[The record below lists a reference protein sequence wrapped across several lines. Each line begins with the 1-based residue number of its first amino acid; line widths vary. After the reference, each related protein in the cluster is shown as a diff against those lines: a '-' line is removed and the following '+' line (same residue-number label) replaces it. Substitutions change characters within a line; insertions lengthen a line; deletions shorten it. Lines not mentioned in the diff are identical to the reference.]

1 MAERPARAAAMS
13 VAPAPAP
20 APASRL
26 QHVLGVGAA
35 LRPEPD
41 PTGVLG
47 FKPKPSAEKKPEP
60 PKPEPNDKELVV
72 ARFLDFFVQKQE
84 AEKKMASVERIEDE
98 MQKTWENV
106 QLKIKQANSD
116 RGEKSHRV
124 TPNYDEAVWF
134 AASVTAGDASS
145 GDDLDNIKRIGIK
158 LWGELNTLPEEQ
170 GNVVLSR
177 LIACNWWWY
186 RYETD
191 PLVQMEEEA
200 KRVYYQPE
208 VYKELVRKLEETDAA
223 KKYETRLR
231 ELYDIAI
238 KAFRGQYK
246 APAGFRRKP
255 RPNACEETYTKC
267 THVDFTF
274 EEMMNTVKAQLLITK
289 WGKKAMHTDKQR
301 TPPPEAYKA
310 APGMLNQYTIKS

>member
-1 MAERPARAAAMS
+1 MSVRRPAAD
-13 VAPAPAP
+13 

-26 QHVLGVGAA
+26 QHVLEVGAA

-41 PTGVLG
+41 PTGMLG
-47 FKPKPSAEKKPEP
+47 LKRKPSAET
-60 PKPEPNDKELVV
+60 KPEPNDKELAV

-84 AEKKMASVERIEDE
+84 AEKRMASVERIEDE

-116 RGEKSHRV
+116 RGNKSHRV

-134 AASVTAGDASS
+134 AESVTAGDASS
-145 GDDLDNIKRIGIK
+145 GDDLDNIKRLGIK
-158 LWGELNTLPEEQ
+158 LWAELDTLPEKQ

-208 VYKELVRKLEETDAA
+208 VYKELVRELEERGAA
-223 KKYETRLR
+223 TPYEARLR

-238 KAFRGQYK
+238 KAFRDQYK
-246 APAGFRRKP
+246 APAGLRRKA

-274 EEMMNTVKAQLLITK
+274 EQMMNTLRKKLLITE
-289 WGKKAMHTDKQR
+289 WGQKAMWTRSSARLQV
-301 TPPPEAYKA
+301 YKA
-310 APGMLNQYTIKS
+310 APGMLNQYTITS

>member
-1 MAERPARAAAMS
+1 MSLSSGRS
-13 VAPAPAP
+13 VAPLAAP

-26 QHVLGVGAA
+26 QHVLEVGAA

-41 PTGVLG
+41 PTGVLS
-47 FKPKPSAEKKPEP
+47 FKSKPNAEKKPEA
-60 PKPEPNDKELVV
+60 KPEPDDKELAV

-84 AEKKMASVERIEDE
+84 AEKRMASVERIEDE
-98 MQKTWENV
+98 MQKTWETV

-134 AASVTAGDASS
+134 AESVTAGDASS
-145 GDDLDNIKRIGIK
+145 GDDLDNIKRLGIK
-158 LWGELNTLPEEQ
+158 LWAELNTLPEVA

-191 PLVQMEEEA
+191 PLVHMEDEA

-208 VYKELVRKLEETDAA
+208 LYKELVRELEERGAA
-223 KKYETRLR
+223 TPYEARLR

-238 KAFRGQYK
+238 KAFRDQYK

-267 THVDFTF
+267 THIDFTF
-274 EEMMNTVKAQLLITK
+274 EEMMKTVKSTLLTNVR
-289 WGKKAMHTDKQR
+289 WGADAMWKKKQR
-301 TPPPEAYKA
+301 TPPPEAYQA

>member
-1 MAERPARAAAMS
+1 MSVRRPAAD
-13 VAPAPAP
+13 

-26 QHVLGVGAA
+26 QHVLEVGAA
-35 LRPEPD
+35 LRVEPD
-41 PTGVLG
+41 PTGLG
-47 FKPKPSAEKKPEP
+47 LGLKRKPSAEKKSE
-60 PKPEPNDKELVV
+60 PKPEPNDKELAV

-134 AASVTAGDASS
+134 AESVTAGDASS

-158 LWGELNTLPEEQ
+158 LWAELNTLPEVE

-191 PLVQMEEEA
+191 PKVQMPEEWAAAKTDEEKEA
-200 KRVYYQPE
+200 LVS
-208 VYKELVRKLEETDAA
+208 ELQQRDAATPYEARLEELHA
-223 KKYETRLR
+223 
-231 ELYDIAI
+231 IAI
-238 KAFRGQYK
+238 KAFRGQYE
-246 APAGFRRKP
+246 APQGFRMKP
-255 RPNACEETYTKC
+255 RPNACENTYTKC
-267 THVDFTF
+267 THVEFTLAD
-274 EEMMNTVKAQLLITK
+274 MMRTTKARLLITK
-289 WGKKAMHTDKQR
+289 WGEKAMHKDKQR
-301 TPPPEAYKA
+301 TPPPEAYET
-310 APGMLNQYTIKS
+310 APGLLKLYLIKG

>member
-1 MAERPARAAAMS
+1 MSLSSGRS
-13 VAPAPAP
+13 VAPLAAP

-26 QHVLGVGAA
+26 QHVLEVGAA

-41 PTGVLG
+41 PTGVLS
-47 FKPKPSAEKKPEP
+47 FKSKPNAEKKPEP
-60 PKPEPNDKELVV
+60 KLEPDDKELAV

-84 AEKKMASVERIEDE
+84 AEKRMASVERIEDE
-98 MQKTWENV
+98 MQKTWETV

-134 AASVTAGDASS
+134 AESVTAGDASS
-145 GDDLDNIKRIGIK
+145 GDDLDNIKRLGIK
-158 LWGELNTLPEEQ
+158 LWAELNTLPEVA

-191 PLVQMEEEA
+191 PLVHMEDEA

-208 VYKELVRKLEETDAA
+208 LYKELVRELEERGAA
-223 KKYETRLR
+223 TPYEARLR

-238 KAFRGQYK
+238 KAFRDQYK

-267 THVDFTF
+267 THIDFTF
-274 EEMMNTVKAQLLITK
+274 EEMMKTVKSTLLTNVR
-289 WGKKAMHTDKQR
+289 WGADAMWKKKQR
-301 TPPPEAYKA
+301 TPPPEAYQA

>member
-1 MAERPARAAAMS
+1 MSVRRPAAD
-13 VAPAPAP
+13 APT
-20 APASRL
+20 SRL
-26 QHVLGVGAA
+26 QHVLEVGAA

-41 PTGVLG
+41 PTGLG
-47 FKPKPSAEKKPEP
+47 LGLKRKPSAEKKSE
-60 PKPEPNDKELVV
+60 PKPEPNDKELAV

-134 AASVTAGDASS
+134 AESVTAGDASS

-158 LWGELNTLPEEQ
+158 LWAELNTLPEVE

-200 KRVYYQPE
+200 KRVYYQRE
-208 VYKELVRKLEETDAA
+208 AYKELVRKLEETDAA

-238 KAFRGQYK
+238 KAFRGQYE
-246 APAGFRRKP
+246 APTGFRMKP
-255 RPNACEETYTKC
+255 RPNACEKTYTKC

-274 EEMMNTVKAQLLITK
+274 EDMMNTVKAKLLITK
-289 WGKKAMHTDKQR
+289 WGEKAMHKDKQR
-301 TPPPEAYKA
+301 TPPPEAYET
-310 APGMLNQYTIKS
+310 APGLLKLYTIKS